1 MGLFGG
7 EAQDRTGEITKTK
20 VYDVKPITLEDAQ
33 LKLQDKNIRY
43 NNNISQEELAK
54 MLEINRNYLSRI
66 ETNKSLPTAEILAK
80 LALTFNISIDSLLG
94 VNLDKNDGVEIR
106 KEKINKINQYLM
118 YLSNSE
124 LDFVVNMLCVMTNN
138 TRKKN

>member
-1 MGLFGG
+1 MDLGSK
-7 EAQDRTGEITKTK
+7 I
-20 VYDVKPITLEDAQ
+20 
-33 LKLQDKNIRY
+33 KNIRY
-43 NNNISQEELAK
+43 NHNISQEELAK
-54 MLEINRNYLSRI
+54 ILEINRNNLSRI